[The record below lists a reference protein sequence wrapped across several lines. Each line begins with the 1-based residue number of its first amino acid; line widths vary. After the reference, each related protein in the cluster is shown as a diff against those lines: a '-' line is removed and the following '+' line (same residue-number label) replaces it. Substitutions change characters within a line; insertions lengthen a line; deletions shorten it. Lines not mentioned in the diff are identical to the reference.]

1 MEVHISRNVEKIL
14 SEVSKESGFNEEEFV
29 KRAVLGFDQLNDG
42 NFPGETIAL
51 KEVFG
56 LDKFEI
62 QRSPISPLQSY
73 IIIK

>member
-29 KRAVLGFDQLNDG
+29 ERAVLGFDQLNDG

-62 QRSPISPLQSY
+62 
-73 IIIK
+73 

>member
-29 KRAVLGFDQLNDG
+29 GRAVLGLDQLNDG

-51 KEVFG
+51 KEVLG
-56 LDKFEI
+56 LDNSKI